1 MTSNPLHTDQFLSM
15 MTQEEV
21 ACAGGPHSPVPGID
35 KLAIPHLSLAFMAAP
50 IVPFLLLWSLYF
62 TILLQHKSKHR
73 NLITHVQTKKA
84 HWLGQDFGDT

>member
-1 MTSNPLHTDQFLSM
+1 

-50 IVPFLLLWSLYF
+50 IVPFSYYDHYTLRFS
-62 TILLQHKSKHR
+62 R
-73 NLITHVQTKKA
+73 DTKVST
-84 HWLGQDFGDT
+84 GT